1 MRHHNHLDFRRPSE
15 LDNSDNRVLRLVN
28 FDAEWAWL
36 PAETNKIARR
46 ASHLMIAFVATG
58 PFLSGSILMSDEHG
72 LGNDGNGALPAGLAG
87 RQ

>member
-36 PAETNKIARR
+36 PADTNKIARR
-46 ASHLMIAFVATG
+46 ASHLMIAIVATG
-58 PFLSGSILMSDEHG
+58 PFLSGLRSAISAYARELLSAPPN
-72 LGNDGNGALPAGLAG
+72 LRN
-87 RQ
+87 